1 MNKLSYDRKMPL
13 YVVSAL
19 VLNMAFSL
27 WLLSIASTP
36 AMFFSVCA
44 LFLLSTL
51 ITARLYRHEMAQS
64 KNNLSEAIIDG
75 VAGFIVLDSQLRVI
89 QVNQQFSRVSGYAFD
104 QVESRPISD
113 LCFMNNSSLIT
124 TITRSLKENQ
134 RWKGELSG
142 VSRLGE
148 QFTVNVVVEKLTEIL
163 PHNNK
168 YVVTFTDIS
177 RRKILERR
185 LRMLVETD
193 SLTGCWNRRRFDN
206 DLKHYSNL
214 AERYGYTHSCFALV
228 HVFFP
233 EPKSAFSGFAAAPL
247 EKKQRWYAA
256 FRAMIISYPVVC
268 FFFIFRIFEA
278 LLTMM
283 FIALLSLMITSEK
296 SIKLSA
302 FLVISNGIGGLLAIA
317 AFSILS
323 IVPNIVFYSLFI
335 GLIAILMATKIYT
348 VPEKAPIFATAF
360 STLLVLVGSTLMS
373 SGDIDSN
380 TLIRIFQL
388 VLIGIYMIL
397 ASLFLETR
405 NWKFLQN
412 QP

>member
-1 MNKLSYDRKMPL
+1 MSDKPVLDQQTQQRILRYTVGVTLAFFLAAWINWPLAFVAPVFTAKFLIDKPNLHKETVYELLLAVVATMALGLLLSRGITHYPIPL
-13 YVVSAL
+13 LILVGLMMLWGYYLFVDPKWNLFATVLLIAVLMLPFMAIDNPGVSVLLASGLAASGVVS
-19 VLNMAFSL
+19 VM
-27 WLLSIASTP
+27 I
-36 AMFFSVCA
+36 
-44 LFLLSTL
+44 
-51 ITARLYRHEMAQS
+51 
-64 KNNLSEAIIDG
+64 
-75 VAGFIVLDSQLRVI
+75 
-89 QVNQQFSRVSGYAFD
+89 
-104 QVESRPISD
+104 
-113 LCFMNNSSLIT
+113 
-124 TITRSLKENQ
+124 
-134 RWKGELSG
+134 
-142 VSRLGE
+142 
-148 QFTVNVVVEKLTEIL
+148 
-163 PHNNK
+163 
-168 YVVTFTDIS
+168 
-177 RRKILERR
+177 
-185 LRMLVETD
+185 
-193 SLTGCWNRRRFDN
+193 
-206 DLKHYSNL
+206 
-214 AERYGYTHSCFALV
+214 FALV

-233 EPKSAFSGFAAAPL
+233 EPKSEFSGFAAAPL
-247 EKKQRWYAA
+247 EKRQRWYAA

-268 FFFIFRIFEA
+268 FFFIFQVSEA
-278 LLTMM
+278 LLAMM

-335 GLIAILMATKIYT
+335 GLVAILMATKIYT

-380 TLIRIFQL
+380 TFIRIFQL